1 MTAIMDTPKTLN
13 GFPVV
18 RVEQHKNVSTVMVGK
33 PGEYVVAT
41 WWPDLKST
49 WMWGHYHIVRNG
61 DVEAA
66 YRAATEDF
74 NETAT
79 RNKDRS

>member
-1 MTAIMDTPKTLN
+1 MPAIMDTPKTLN

-18 RVEQHKNVSTVMVGK
+18 RVEQHKNVATVMVDKGY
-33 PGEYVVAT
+33 EFVVAT
-41 WWPDLKST
+41 WWPDLKTT
-49 WMWGHYHIVRNG
+49 WMWGHYHLVRNG

-66 YRAATEDF
+66 RQEARADF

-79 RNKDRS
+79 RNADR